1 MTPRK
6 LFPRRHLGAG
16 ASIVAGLFMASL
28 ALAAAAFASGSTVLP
43 DSTAQTPAWVNGQTV
58 TVQYPQLFF
67 CDHSVAASSSTGC
80 EVGQDSNVGP
90 VPNADRNELFVIV
103 PLFANP
109 SPAPMCPIASCPN
122 HPLTIDLSR
131 IAGAL
136 GTTPDAVANLPL
148 PAHSHILAAP
158 GGGWW
163 DIKVVA
169 VTNQTAWAQLAA
181 GKNEA
186 TMDALL
192 NTPGSGVVGPIPT
205 NFYLFFNIVG
215 S

>member
-1 MTPRK
+1 MTPQRF
-6 LFPRRHLGAG
+6 FPRRRLSAA
-16 ASIVAGLFMASL
+16 ASMVVGLFMASL
-28 ALAAAAFASGSTVLP
+28 ALAATAFAGGSTVLP
-43 DSTAQTPAWVNGQTV
+43 VSSAQTPAWVNGQTV
-58 TVQYPQLFF
+58 TVQYAQNFF
-67 CDHSVAASSSTGC
+67 CDHSVAASSSSGC

-90 VPNADRNELFVIV
+90 VPNADRNELYVVV

-109 SPAPMCPIASCPN
+109 SPAPMCAVASCPN

-136 GTTPDAVANLPL
+136 GATPAAVANLPL

-169 VTNQTAWAQLAA
+169 VTNQTVWAQLAA
-181 GKNEA
+181 GKSEA

-192 NTPGSGVVGPIPT
+192 NTANSGVVGPIPT
-205 NFYLFFNIVG
+205 NFYLFFNVVG
-215 S
+215 Q

>member
-1 MTPRK
+1 MTPQRF
-6 LFPRRHLGAG
+6 FPRRRLGAA
-16 ASIVAGLFMASL
+16 ASMVVGLFMASL
-28 ALAAAAFASGSTVLP
+28 ALAATAFAGGSTVLP
-43 DSTAQTPAWVNGQTV
+43 VSSAQTPAWVNGQAV
-58 TVQYPQLFF
+58 TVQYAQNFF
-67 CDHSVAASSSTGC
+67 CDHSVAASSSSGC

-90 VPNADRNELFVIV
+90 VPNADRNELYVVV

-109 SPAPMCPIASCPN
+109 SPAPMCAVASCPN

-136 GTTPDAVANLPL
+136 GATPAAVANLPL

-181 GKNEA
+181 GKSEA

-192 NTPGSGVVGPIPT
+192 NTANSGVVGPIPT

-215 S
+215 Q